1 LKAEIGHIVESGGKA
16 MAKIDFSGRVAIVT
30 GAGGGLGRTYALELA
45 KRGAKVVVN
54 DFGGARDG
62 TGGGTSMADAV
73 VAEIKAM
80 GGDAVG
86 HYQDISSTEGANS
99 LIKAG
104 LDKWGKFD
112 ALINNAGILRD
123 KMSFNMTDD
132 EWDLVIKV
140 HMRGHFMPARAA
152 VQYFRQAA
160 KENKLPNGGAIVNT
174 SSTSGL
180 LGNAGQVNYSAAK
193 MGIVRMTYTRAL
205 EFLKY
210 NIRINAIAPMAY
222 TRLTEDL
229 PMAAAL
235 KSLTPAK
242 IAPFTIFLC
251 SDAAAGITGQVF
263 GVFGNIIQLY
273 RAPRPV
279 HYWQAKGEIWDV
291 NDVAQLAQ
299 EIKDIAKKVNAPY
312 MPGSPGPKF
321 QG

>member
-1 LKAEIGHIVESGGKA
+1 MGLLDGKV
-16 MAKIDFSGRVAIVT
+16 IAIT
-30 GAGGGLGRTYALELA
+30 GAGAGIGREHALLAAKEGARLIVNDLGGTRDGSGAN
-45 KRGAKVVVN
+45 AKV
-54 DFGGARDG
+54 
-62 TGGGTSMADAV
+62 ADQV

-86 HYQDISSTEGANS
+86 HYQDISSTEGANA

-104 LDKWGKFD
+104 VDKWGRFD
-112 ALINNAGILRD
+112 SLVNNAGILRD

-140 HMRGHFMPARAA
+140 HLRGHFLCARAA
-152 VQYFRQAA
+152 CQYFRQAG
-160 KENKLPNGGAIVNT
+160 KEGKIPNGGAIVNT

-193 MGIVRMTYTRAL
+193 LGIVGLNSTLAL
-205 EFLKY
+205 EYVKY
-210 NIRINAIAPMAY
+210 NIRINVVAPMAL

-229 PMAAAL
+229 PIAGL
-235 KSLTPAK
+235 IKNLTPAH
-242 IAPFTIFLC
+242 ISPAIIFLC

-263 GVFGNIIQLY
+263 GVFGKYVQIWRL
-273 RAPRPV
+273 PRPV
-279 HYWQAKGEIWDV
+279 HFFEAPGEIWDPK
-291 NDVAQLAQ
+291 DLAKHAA
-299 EIKDIAKKVNAPY
+299 EIKDICAKVNAPY